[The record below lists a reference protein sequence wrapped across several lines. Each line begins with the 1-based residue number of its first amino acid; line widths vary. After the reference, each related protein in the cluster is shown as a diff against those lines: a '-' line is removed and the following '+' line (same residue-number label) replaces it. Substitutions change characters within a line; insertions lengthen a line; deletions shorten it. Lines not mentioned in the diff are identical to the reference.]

1 MAAVKDALDP
11 SWINKPDP
19 DGPGPS
25 YDAEELRRLQG
36 YQLAGGAT
44 AGSSRTGILNPR
56 DLALSLSGSNVL
68 VGAGGAVIGTAKG
81 AYVAGVTASTTI
93 GALVAADVTN
103 PRRDRVVLEILD
115 PDNGGTA
122 GRKAQLRIID
132 GTPNASAAT
141 GAGYPAEPVLAI
153 TLGYVD
159 VPKSGAGSPS
169 ITALPPITAM
179 AGAPIPV
186 RSQAEA
192 DALPKW
198 NGALRIRLDLP
209 SRPLQSCNGTVWK
222 HQGPPTRTDFN
233 VSGLGNA
240 VGTLSRI
247 LATMPMGSVP
257 YARIIKLHA
266 RMAISPASISSGVST
281 IYAAVSLMQ
290 SVVNNSQGLTPMSW
304 TAPGAYLQSAYVNT
318 PEILVPAGV
327 DPLARMWVYVA
338 SGNINTTVSSDA
350 RITQFWAEEWPADA

>member
-11 SWINKPDP
+11 SWINAPS
-19 DGPGPS
+19 GVGPS

-36 YQLAGGAT
+36 YQLAAGAT
-44 AGSSRTGILNPR
+44 AGSSRTGVLNPR

-81 AYVAGVTASTTI
+81 AYVCGVAAVTTI

-141 GAGYPAEPVLAI
+141 GGGFPAAPTSPFI
-153 TLGYVD
+153 DLGYAD
-159 VPKSGAGSPS
+159 MPKAGAGSPS
-169 ITALPPITAM
+169 LTITAPITAM

-186 RSQAEA
+186 QSLAER

-198 NGALRIRLDLP
+198 NGLQVQRLDLAGKNLQTYSGADFYP
-209 SRPLQSCNGTVWK
+209 QQLDPLPNVNFASSGGFEVSLNGGRKYVAG
-222 HQGPPTRTDFN
+222 QVRFTRTVTGGAF
-233 VSGLGNA
+233 SCPAGSYTSLGN
-240 VGTLSRI
+240 V
-247 LATMPMGSVP
+247 
-257 YARIIKLHA
+257 
-266 RMAISPASISSGVST
+266 
-281 IYAAVSLMQ
+281 
-290 SVVNNSQGLTPMSW
+290 
-304 TAPGAYLQSAYVNT
+304 
-318 PEILVPAGV
+318 VPAG
-327 DPLARMWVYVA
+327 ARGAGTGFPIYVSA
-338 SGNINTTVSSDA
+338 VVVNGPYMKGTVAIGGNEGAQVSFRPDTTFSWTVGAFID
-350 RITQFWAEEWPADA
+350 ITFGYFL

>member
-159 VPKSGAGSPS
+159 VPKAGAGSPS
-169 ITALPPITAM
+169 ITALPPITAA

-186 RSQAEA
+186 RSQAEREG
-192 DALPKW
+192 LPKW
-198 NGALRIRLDLP
+198 DGLQVQRLDLSGRPVESWDGATWSNGPGWITYTP
-209 SRPLQSCNGTVWK
+209 SLLGTTTNPNIGSGQALGRYMVVGK
-222 HQGPPTRTDFN
+222 MMFVQAFVSFGTGTSVGSGTYQVTLPPGFTYGGLGSALPIGDFSSKFN
-233 VSGLGNA
+233 AAAEVSGVVKLASAGS
-240 VGTLSRI
+240 SR
-247 LATMPMGSVP
+247 MQM
-257 YARIIKLHA
+257 YWQ
-266 RMAISPASISSGVST
+266 SG
-281 IYAAVSLMQ
+281 
-290 SVVNNSQGLTPMSW
+290 
-304 TAPGAYLQSAYVNT
+304 
-318 PEILVPAGV
+318 AG
-327 DPLARMWVYVA
+327 
-338 SGNINTTVSSDA
+338 NTTQSPVAHSSVA
-350 RITQFWAEEWPADA
+350 WTNGSNIAVQVAVPIA

>member
-36 YQLAGGAT
+36 YQLAAGAT

-81 AYVAGVTASTTI
+81 AYVAGVAATTTI
-93 GALVAADVTN
+93 GALLAADVTN

-115 PDNGGTA
+115 PDNGGGA

-141 GAGYPAEPVLAI
+141 GGGFPASPTSPFI
-153 TLGYVD
+153 DLGYAD
-159 VPKSGAGSPS
+159 MPKSGGGNPS
-169 ITALPPITAM
+169 LTITAPITTA
-179 AGAPIPV
+179 AGATLPV
-186 RSQAEA
+186 RTKAER

-198 NGALRIRLDLP
+198 DGLTVLRLDLLGLTQTVIGGIWVNNYAAPFRHWRAVSTQNLSGAGSTWTVNFPAGMFTIAP
-209 SRPLQSCNGTVWK
+209 S
-222 HQGPPTRTDFN
+222 
-233 VSGLGNA
+233 VSVSKAN
-240 VGTLSRI
+240 
-247 LATMPMGSVP
+247 
-257 YARIIKLHA
+257 
-266 RMAISPASISSGVST
+266 SSGAGFIPYVVSAT
-281 IYAAVSLMQ
+281 AA
-290 SVVNNSQGLTPMSW
+290 SVVL
-304 TAPGAYLQSAYVNT
+304 GAYWQGNSTAYT
-318 PEILVPAGV
+318 GV
-327 DPLARMWVYVA
+327 QFTIDAVQMSPT
-338 SGNINTTVSSDA
+338 SGGGVIGD
-350 RITQFWAEEWPADA
+350 